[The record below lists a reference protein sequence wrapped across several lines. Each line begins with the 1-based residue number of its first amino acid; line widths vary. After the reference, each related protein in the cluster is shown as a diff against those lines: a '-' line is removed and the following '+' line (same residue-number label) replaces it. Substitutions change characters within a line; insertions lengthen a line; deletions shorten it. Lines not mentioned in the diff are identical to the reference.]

1 MKIKICLGTCCHLL
15 GNYEIIEKLEER
27 GLNNKKNIEII
38 AATCLNY
45 CKDAELK
52 PPFIEI
58 DGQIIQN
65 ATIDAVVSYLNENSE
80 TN

>member
-1 MKIKICLGTCCHLL
+1 MGTCCHLL
-15 GNYEIIEKLEER
+15 GNYEIVEKLEGL
-27 GLNNKKNIEII
+27 GLNRNKDIEII

-45 CKDAELK
+45 CKDPELK

-58 DGQIIQN
+58 DDQLLQN
-65 ATIDAVVSYLNENSE
+65 ANIDAVVNYINENSK